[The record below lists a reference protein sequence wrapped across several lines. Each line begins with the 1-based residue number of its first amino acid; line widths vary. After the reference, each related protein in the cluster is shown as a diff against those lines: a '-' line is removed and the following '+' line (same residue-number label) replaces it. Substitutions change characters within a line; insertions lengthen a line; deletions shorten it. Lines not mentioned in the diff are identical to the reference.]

1 MGVVFICKKRVR
13 YVRKNS
19 PPKHIIL
26 SIVVIRA
33 GNKHENRST
42 RNIMTTT
49 GENRKQKYVNGVN
62 KNSPQQAVHGTVARN
77 AK

>member
-1 MGVVFICKKRVR
+1 M
-13 YVRKNS
+13 RKNS
-19 PPKHIIL
+19 QPKHTTL
-26 SIVVIRA
+26 NIVVTRA

-62 KNSPQQAVHGTVARN
+62 KNSPRQAVHGTVAGN